1 MLLEIRFHVLAANL
15 QSKLE
20 TNLNEIA
27 ARWLRQSL
35 RMLGEMTEVTAQ
47 LMTELGIQQTGFED
61 EEEITGLIL
70 NPFYCEAI
78 KFLRDSSYSRLSDCW
93 NLPPDSRRRVA
104 PECKEIRGL
113 VRHVACTQPP
123 DETNSDSTILNG
135 PSRAKGTAGDM
146 NFFQDRF
153 GWNAIFRSGSE
164 GANTE
169 DGAENSEA
177 SQSINSNLTDEFRRA
192 LPKLMKSGGAV
203 RNILM
208 IGSRIESILEPT
220 HFQQIKNC
228 RATTISDPIP
238 TRCSIFSIGEQINL
252 SELIQ
257 CTWTPNPALDELVR
271 RLKTSQVS
279 E

>member
-1 MLLEIRFHVLAANL
+1 
-15 QSKLE
+15 
-20 TNLNEIA
+20 
-27 ARWLRQSL
+27 
-35 RMLGEMTEVTAQ
+35 
-47 LMTELGIQQTGFED
+47 
-61 EEEITGLIL
+61 
-70 NPFYCEAI
+70 
-78 KFLRDSSYSRLSDCW
+78 
-93 NLPPDSRRRVA
+93 
-104 PECKEIRGL
+104 
-113 VRHVACTQPP
+113 
-123 DETNSDSTILNG
+123 
-135 PSRAKGTAGDM
+135 M

-164 GANTE
+164 VDNTE
-169 DGAENSEA
+169 DGAEDRESNDSV
-177 SQSINSNLTDEFRRA
+177 QSINSNLTDEFRRA

-208 IGSRIESILEPT
+208 IGNRVESILEPC
-220 HFQQIKNC
+220 HFKQIKNC